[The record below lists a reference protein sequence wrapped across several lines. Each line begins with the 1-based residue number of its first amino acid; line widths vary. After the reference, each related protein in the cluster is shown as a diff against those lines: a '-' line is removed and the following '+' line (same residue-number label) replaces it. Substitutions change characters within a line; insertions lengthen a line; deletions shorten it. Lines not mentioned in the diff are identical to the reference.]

1 MAPGRLSRPG
11 WKILGGAA
19 LAGLVWFGLPRALRH
34 VDFFL
39 VRKVEVR
46 GQRNLR
52 AEDLVRELPLRPGLN
67 LFDDLGAVQRAVDTL
82 PGLRDARVSRKLP
95 GTLVVTVHE
104 APPVALVLHQ
114 GRLQLVSEGGRVLP
128 FDPTVGAPDLPLIR
142 EPDSLVTR
150 LLARVR
156 DADATLFAQ
165 VESGWREGDD
175 VVLAAGG
182 RRYLFR
188 PDAPAEIIRAVT
200 AVVQDLAKKGRPWA
214 ELDARYAGQI
224 VVRRVAA

>member
-1 MAPGRLSRPG
+1 VAPGRLSRPG

-19 LAGLVWFGLPRALRH
+19 LLGLVWFGLPPVLRH

-52 AEDLVRELPLRPGLN
+52 AEDLVRRLPIPPGLN
-67 LFDDLGAVQRAVDTL
+67 LFDDLSAIRRAADSM
-82 PGLRDARVSRKLP
+82 PGLESARVTRRPP
-95 GTLVVTVHE
+95 GTLVITVRE
-104 APPVALVLHQ
+104 AAPVALVLD
-114 GRLQLVSEGGRVLP
+114 GGSLRMVSEAGRVLP
-128 FDPTVGAPDLPLIR
+128 FDPTVAAPDLPLIR

-165 VESGWREGDD
+165 VVSGWRSGDD
-175 VVLAAGG
+175 VVLAADG

-188 PDAPAEIIRAVT
+188 PDAPAEVIRAVT
-200 AVVQDLAKKGRPWA
+200 AVAQDLAKKGRPWA